1 MRAFFYTI
9 LLSILTLGSQAQEIK
24 CKAIVNAVQIQGV
37 DKKVWK
43 TMEQAIETFV
53 NTRKWSSDN
62 FEINEKIEIVFSVVL
77 DKQIDG
83 VEGGYTGNL
92 SIQSSRPV
100 YNTDYEST
108 MINFVDNNL
117 AIKYIQLQPL
127 DFNDNRV
134 SGSDALASN
143 LTAMIAYYTYI
154 AMGLDYDSFGKKAGT
169 PYYNKA
175 LNIVNNAPENRSIT
189 GWKATESKRRNRYW
203 LVDQILNNRFSNFRA
218 ALYDYH
224 RNGLDEMISKPK
236 EARTTMNTI
245 FPILKRINQDNPS
258 TILMQFFFNAKS
270 NEIMDFIKNASQVDK
285 KTIIPICAQLDVRNA
300 QAYFKLMR

>member
-1 MRAFFYTI
+1 MKRYFYI
-9 LLSILTLGSQAQEIK
+9 LICILFSLSAQAQEVR
-24 CKAIVNAVQIQGV
+24 CKAIVNAAQIQGI

-43 TMEQAIETFV
+43 SLEQGIETFV
-53 NTRKWSSDN
+53 NSRKWTDDVY
-62 FEINEKIEIVFSVVL
+62 EQNEKIEIVFSVVL
-77 DKQIDG
+77 NAKIEG
-83 VEGGYTGNL
+83 LEGGYTGNL

-108 MINFVDNNL
+108 MINFVDKNF

-134 SGSDALASN
+134 SGADALASN

-154 AMGLDYDSFGKKAGT
+154 AIGLDYDSFAKKGGT

-175 LNIVNNAPENRSIT
+175 LNIVNNAPEGREIS

-203 LVDQILNNRFSNFRA
+203 LVDQLLGNRFTVFRDVM
-218 ALYDYH
+218 YDYH
-224 RNGLDEMISKPK
+224 RKGLDMMISKPK
-236 EARTTMNTI
+236 EARANMTSI
-245 FPILKRINQDNPS
+245 FPRLKRLNQDNPS

-270 NEIMDFIKNASQVDK
+270 AEFMDFIKNASPEEK
-285 KTIIPICAQLDVRNA
+285 KIIIPVCAQLDVRNA
-300 QAYFKLMR
+300 QAYFRMMR